1 MHLSACRQDS
11 CIPGLSLHSEDRTV
25 HQLEVIIFTLNSCP
39 VWWRLYCLSL
49 LQYLVLLLHGALSW
63 MSETCLRTTLLWWWF
78 PTESYFSSLRAVF
91 KCIFCVSIFDI
102 WLTVTA
108 STAAIASYL
117 YFCICSAYLYCY
129 SYIKEQCQWAG
140 TRKKWKVVHHDI
152 QFHMLCLSACQQHQ
166 CYPSTS
172 GYVLYSLRQWTIW
185 ITKNHHLRVL
195 L

>member
-39 VWWRLYCLSL
+39 VWWRLYCLSM

-91 KCIFCVSIFDI
+91 KCIFCVSIFDDI
-102 WLTVTA
+102 WLMVTA
-108 STAAIASYL
+108 STSAIASYL

-140 TRKKWKVVHHDI
+140 HQEEVEGGTPWHTISYAMSV
-152 QFHMLCLSACQQHQ
+152 CLSAASVLSQHLWL
-166 CYPSTS
+166 CF
-172 GYVLYSLRQWTIW
+172 VLSETVNYL
-185 ITKNHHLRVL
+185 NH
-195 L
+195 